1 MRPSRQ
7 TKVLA
12 GVAGAVLLLSGCAAQ
27 STGNGSSTAD
37 LSKVDYSGTISMV
50 NKFSDPSVSKYF
62 PELAKEFEKAHP
74 GVTVNVQ
81 QESDQ
86 GYKDK
91 IKVLASSNSI
101 PDIYFSW
108 PGSYAKQ
115 FVDAGLALD
124 LTSAIGKG
132 TAWNESLVPSAVGAG
147 EYNGKNYGVPIDLDA
162 KFMMYNKKI
171 FADNGLT
178 VPTTF
183 EELLSTCKTL
193 KAKSITPV
201 NFGNKD
207 GWPALHYVT
216 QLNAYNVPADT
227 LAKDYS
233 SDKGSFTDPGYVK
246 ALEQFKEIIEQC
258 TTTGTTGN
266 GIDHTD
272 AQVAFG
278 SDKAAMMYLESL
290 EIGLLKDTPLDKD
303 GFGLFQLP
311 AASDARGDTGSLVG
325 APDLFM
331 VNPKS
336 KNPALAV
343 AFLKFIVSKEG
354 AAKMPDLMSGYP
366 SPVKD
371 SLDPATTQPQII
383 EAMAKLGKAS
393 SLAIWLDTV
402 TAPQVAQA
410 YLAGGEALVGVTGTP
425 ESVMKSVQQA
435 AAGSK

>member
-1 MRPSRQ
+1 MRLTRKTTS
-7 TKVLA
+7 LA
-12 GVAGAVLLLSGCAAQ
+12 VAGFAALLLSSCSAP
-27 STGNGSSTAD
+27 STGGGSGAVD
-37 LSKVDYSGTISMV
+37 LDKVDYHGTISMV
-50 NKFSDPSVSKYF
+50 NKFSDPSTSKYF
-62 PELAKEFEKAHP
+62 PEMAKEFEKAHP
-74 GVTVNVQ
+74 GVTVKVQ

-132 TAWNESLVPSAVGAG
+132 TAWNDSLAPSAVDAGA
-147 EYNGKNYGVPIDLDA
+147 YDGKNYGVPIDLDA
-162 KFMMYNKKI
+162 KFMFYNKKI
-171 FADNGLT
+171 FADNGIS
-178 VPTTF
+178 VPKTF
-183 EELLSTCKTL
+183 DDLLSVCKTL
-193 KAKSITPV
+193 KAKGIAPV
-201 NFGNKD
+201 NFGNKN

-216 QLNAYNVPADT
+216 QLNAYNVPAAT
-227 LAKDYS
+227 LQKDYS
-233 SDKGSFTDPGYVK
+233 SDKGSYTDPGYAK
-246 ALEQFKEIIEQC
+246 ALEQFTQIMDQC
-258 TTTGTTGN
+258 TATGTSAN

-272 AQVAFG
+272 AQVGFG
-278 SDKAAMMYLESL
+278 ADKSAMMYLESL
-290 EIGLLKDTPLDKD
+290 EIGLLKDTQADKD

-311 AASDARGDTGSLVG
+311 PPSDAKGDTGALVG
-325 APDLFM
+325 APDLLM

-343 AFLKFIVSKEG
+343 AFLKFVVSKEG

-371 SLDPATTQPQII
+371 SLDTATTQPQVV
-383 EAMAKLGKAS
+383 EAMSDLAKAS

-402 TAPQVAQA
+402 AAPQVAQA
-410 YLAGGEALVGVTGTP
+410 YLAGGEALVGGSSSP
-425 ESVMKSVQQA
+425 ADVMKSVQQA
-435 AAGSK
+435 AGSK

>member
-1 MRPSRQ
+1 M
-7 TKVLA
+7 
-12 GVAGAVLLLSGCAAQ
+12 
-27 STGNGSSTAD
+27 
-37 LSKVDYSGTISMV
+37 
-50 NKFSDPSVSKYF
+50 NKFSDPSVAKYF
-62 PELAKEFEKAHP
+62 PEMAKEFEKAHP
-74 GVTVNVQ
+74 GVTVKVQ

-132 TAWNESLVPSAVGAG
+132 TSWYDSLVPSAVGAG
-147 EYNGKNYGVPIDLDA
+147 EYDGKNYGVPVDLDG

-171 FADNGLT
+171 FADNGLA

-183 EELLSTCKTL
+183 DDLLSTCKTL
-193 KAKSITPV
+193 KAKGITPV

-207 GWPALHYVT
+207 GWPALHFVT
-216 QLNAYNVPADT
+216 QLNAYNVPSAT

-233 SDKGSFTDPGYVK
+233 SPKGAFTDPGYVK
-246 ALEQFKEIIEQC
+246 ALDQFTQLISQC
-258 TTTGTTGN
+258 TTTGTAGN

-272 AQVAFG
+272 AQVGFG
-278 SDKAAMMYLESL
+278 AGKSAMMYLESL
-290 EIGLLKDTPLDKD
+290 EIGLLKDTQADKD

-311 AASDARGDTGSLVG
+311 VASGAKGEAGALVG

-343 AFLKFIVSKEG
+343 AFLKFVVSKEG
-354 AAKMPDLMSGYP
+354 AAKLPDLMSGYP

-371 SLDPATTQPQII
+371 SLDTATTQPQIVD
-383 EAMAKLGKAS
+383 AMDKLGKAS

-402 TAPQVAQA
+402 AAPQVAQA
-410 YLAGGEALVGVTGTP
+410 YLAGGEALVGGTGTP

-435 AAGSK
+435 AAGSN